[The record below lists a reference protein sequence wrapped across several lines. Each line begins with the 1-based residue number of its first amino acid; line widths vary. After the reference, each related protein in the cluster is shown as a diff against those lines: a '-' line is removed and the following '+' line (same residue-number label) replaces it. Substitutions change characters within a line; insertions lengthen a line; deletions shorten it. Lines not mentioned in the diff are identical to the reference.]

1 MTVDESLC
9 IFVIIFLRFQYVKR
23 ILEGKCTR
31 SKICTTY
38 LLKRRSRTLL
48 FSLKTPRESV
58 PSDVPIVLFQH
69 VCLDGRVSWE
79 RESNVYSPWIAI
91 FLECPGIQHLLN
103 FLKLWN
109 LYMKRKSWH
118 LISWYKDL
126 YLIVWMKYCF
136 LYHEALAGL
145 NCLLLVGHFS
155 TFLPLY
161 CVKKVHIYSV
171 FLEFF
176 IFAE

>member
-1 MTVDESLC
+1 MNLC
-9 IFVIIFLRFQYVKR
+9 AYLWLFSWDFSMSR

-31 SKICTTY
+31 SKIRTIY

-48 FSLKTPRESV
+48 LSLKTPRESV
-58 PSDVPIVLFQH
+58 PSDVPIVLLQH
-69 VCLDGRVSWE
+69 VCLDGHVSWE
-79 RESNVYSPWIAI
+79 RESNVYSPWITI

-109 LYMKRKSWH
+109 LYMKRKRWH
-118 LISWYKDL
+118 LISWYSFKDL

-145 NCLLLVGHFS
+145 NCVLLVSHFS
-155 TFLPLY
+155 AFLLLY